1 VLSVKDLDL
10 AAIMKNRPP
19 RKPDWLKVRFPAGP
33 NYARIDRMHREQG
46 LHSVCRS
53 AACPN
58 QGECWE
64 QGTAT
69 FMILGDHC
77 TRDCRFCNVTHE
89 APLAVDPHEADKVA
103 KAIGELKL
111 THAVITSVTRDD
123 LDDGGA
129 AQFAA
134 VTRAIHSYHPECR
147 VELLVP
153 DLQGDHRALQT
164 ILDAEP
170 EVLGHNLET
179 VPRLYP
185 LARAGADYQRSLD
198 LLATASQMAPGIPTK
213 SGLMLGMGET
223 LEEVLATMEDLQK
236 TGCSML
242 TLGQYLQPTRHHLPV
257 IRYIEPSEFKSLRAA
272 GLQLGFAHVEAGP
285 LVRSSYHAAEQFE
298 GESDE

>member
-1 VLSVKDLDL
+1 MN
-10 AAIMKNRPP
+10 MKTRPP

-33 NYARIDRMHREQG
+33 NYARIDRLHREQG

-77 TRDCRFCNVTHE
+77 TRDCRFC
-89 APLAVDPHEADKVA
+89 
-103 KAIGELKL
+103 
-111 THAVITSVTRDD
+111 SDD
-123 LDDGGA
+123 LEDGGA

-134 VTRAIHSYHPECR
+134 VTRSIHAYRPECR

-153 DLQGDHRALQT
+153 DLQGNHDALST
-164 ILDAEP
+164 ILVAKP
-170 EVLGHNLET
+170 EVFGHNLET

-198 LLATASQMAPGIPTK
+198 LLAAAAQTAPDIPTK

-223 LEEVLATMEDLQK
+223 MDEIPTVMQDLHQA
-236 TGCSML
+236 GCRML

-257 IRYIEPSEFKSLRAA
+257 VRYVEPSEFSSLRET

-298 GESDE
+298 GDSDEQP

>member
-1 VLSVKDLDL
+1 
-10 AAIMKNRPP
+10 MMTNRPP

-33 NYARIDRMHREQG
+33 NYARIDRLHREQG

-69 FMILGDHC
+69 FMILGNHC
-77 TRDCRFCNVTHE
+77 TRDCRFCNVAHE
-89 APLAVDPHEADKVA
+89 TPLAVDPQEADKVA
-103 KAIGELKL
+103 KAISELKL
-111 THAVITSVTRDD
+111 NHAVITSVTRDD

-134 VTRAIHSYHPECR
+134 VTRAIHSCSSECR
-147 VELLVP
+147 VELLIP
-153 DLQGDHRALQT
+153 DLQGDRGALGT
-164 ILDAEP
+164 ILAAEP

-179 VPRLYP
+179 VPRLYEI
-185 LARAGADYQRSLD
+185 ARAGANYRRSLD
-198 LLATASQMAPGIPTK
+198 LLASAKQIAPGIPTK

-223 LEEVLATMEDLQK
+223 MEEILTVMADLQQ

-257 IRYIEPSEFKSLRAA
+257 IRYVEPSEFATLHAA
-272 GLQLGFAHVEAGP
+272 GVQLGFAHVEAGP

-298 GESDE
+298 GDSDERS

>member
-1 VLSVKDLDL
+1 
-10 AAIMKNRPP
+10 MTTRPP

-33 NYARIDRMHREQG
+33 NYARIDRLHREQG

-89 APLAVDPHEADKVA
+89 TPLPVDPQEADKVA
-103 KAIGELKL
+103 KAIAELKL
-111 THAVITSVTRDD
+111 NHAVITSVTRDD
-123 LDDGGA
+123 LEDGGA

-134 VTRAIHSYHPECR
+134 VTRAIHAYRPECR

-153 DLQGDHRALQT
+153 DLQGNHEALST
-164 ILDAEP
+164 ILAAKP
-170 EVLGHNLET
+170 EVFGHNLET

-185 LARAGADYQRSLD
+185 LARAGADYQRSLA
-198 LLATASQMAPGIPTK
+198 LLAAAAQTAPDIPTK

-223 LEEVLATMEDLQK
+223 MDEIPAVMQDLQQ
-236 TGCSML
+236 TGCRML

-257 IRYIEPSEFKSLRAA
+257 VRYVEPAEFASLRDT

-298 GESDE
+298 GDSNEQS

>member
-1 VLSVKDLDL
+1 M
-10 AAIMKNRPP
+10 AITMTTRPP

-33 NYARIDRMHREQG
+33 NYARIDRLHREQG

-89 APLAVDPHEADKVA
+89 TPLAVDPQEEDKIA
-103 KAIGELKL
+103 KAITELKL
-111 THAVITSVTRDD
+111 NYAVITSVTRDD
-123 LDDGGA
+123 LEDGGA

-134 VTRAIHSYHPECR
+134 VTRAIHTYRPECR

-153 DLQGDHRALQT
+153 DLQGNHEALST
-164 ILDAEP
+164 ILAAKP
-170 EVLGHNLET
+170 EVFGHNLET

-185 LARAGADYQRSLD
+185 LARTGADYQRSLD
-198 LLATASQMAPGIPTK
+198 LLAAAAQTAPEIPVK

-223 LEEVLATMEDLQK
+223 MNELPTVMQDLRQA
-236 TGCSML
+236 GCSML

-257 IRYIEPSEFKSLRAA
+257 VRYVEPSEFAFLREA
-272 GLQLGFAHVEAGP
+272 GLKLGFAHVEAGP

-298 GESDE
+298 GDSNEQS